1 MKARKTVVGDIDPR
15 VLAFTTGRDP
25 VLDLA
30 LVEVDCIG
38 SAAHVTML
46 SRMPMKPRLF
56 TDAQCHAVIAEL
68 VSIMR
73 IAREGKFKIR
83 MQDQDVH
90 LAVERRLTQ
99 KLDDLGRK
107 IHTARSRNDQVAVD
121 LRLYGK
127 VELLALMG
135 EVLELVSGLLRLG
148 QRTLAEPMV
157 GRTHLQ
163 PAMVSSVGLWASAY
177 AEALLDDMGLL
188 WSSYDFNNRC
198 PLGSAAGYGV
208 PVPVDRALT
217 SRLLGFDAPIAN
229 VLYASNARG
238 KCESVILSACHHVM
252 ITLSRLSSDLILYSM
267 PEFGYFSFPREFG
280 TGSSIM
286 PQKNNPDVL
295 ELIRG
300 KTARSQ
306 ACAMA
311 AAGIVGGLPGGYNRD
326 VQDVK
331 EPFMD
336 GVGIARESASILGM
350 MMPRLDVHGDALRA
364 AFDSSVFATDVALE
378 AVASGVPF
386 RTAYRSVKDRLE
398 DVECGDPDKAV
409 ARFQP
414 GGPADAG
421 LAVLKQRHAQSRSE
435 VRKAVRGFQG
445 AVSKLLGVSYP
456 ELPA

>member
-38 SAAHVTML
+38 SAAHVAML
-46 SRMPMKPRLF
+46 SRMPMHPRLF
-56 TDAQCHAVIAEL
+56 TDAQRKAVIAEL
-68 VSIMR
+68 VAIMR
-73 IAREGKFKIR
+73 TARDGTFKIR
-83 MQDQDVH
+83 VQDQDVH

-99 KLDDLGRK
+99 KLGDSGRK

-135 EVLELVSGLLRLG
+135 EVLELVNGLLRMG
-148 QRTLAEPMV
+148 KRFLAEPMV

-177 AEALLDDMGLL
+177 AEALLDDMGVL
-188 WSSYDFNNRC
+188 WAAYDFNNRC

-238 KCESVILSACHHVM
+238 KCESVLLSACHHVM

-300 KTARSQ
+300 KVSRSQ
-306 ACAMA
+306 ACVMA
-311 AAGIVGGLPGGYNRD
+311 ASGIVGGLPGGYNRD
-326 VQDVK
+326 LQEAK
-331 EPFMD
+331 EPFME
-336 GVGIARESASILGM
+336 GIGMVRDSTAILGM
-350 MMPRLDVHGDALRA
+350 MIPRLEVHGDALRA

-386 RTAYRSVKDRLE
+386 RTAYRSVKERLK
-398 DVECGDPDKAV
+398 DVECGDPDQAV

-421 LAVLKQRHAQSRSE
+421 LVELKKRHTESRSA
-435 VRKAVRGFQG
+435 VRKAVRGFHG
-445 AVSKLLGVSYP
+445 AVSKLLGVPYP
-456 ELPA
+456 ELSV